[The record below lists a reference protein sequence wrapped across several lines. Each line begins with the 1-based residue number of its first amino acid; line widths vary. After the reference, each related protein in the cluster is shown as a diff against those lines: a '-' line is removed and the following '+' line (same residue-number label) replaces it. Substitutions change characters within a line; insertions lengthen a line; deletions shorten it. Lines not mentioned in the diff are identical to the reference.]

1 MILHSLQARL
11 ATMIAI
17 GLAVLSLVA
26 AAAAFRVLQAEID
39 RMSDSALQETAQRIV
54 PLAVMDVL
62 DRDRQS
68 AAERIAGVRPHGELL
83 TYIVRGQTGETLLQS
98 HDANP
103 AIFPP
108 ALKPGFTST
117 RTHRL
122 YTETVLQGTVSLTIA
137 EPLEARRR
145 AGIDAAL
152 AAVQPLLLIVPLGL
166 IGAWL
171 VVRSGLRPI
180 RLFCDGIAARG
191 RDDLSPLSKAE
202 MVAEIEPIA
211 DSVNDLMQRL
221 HRALTAE
228 RSFTANSAHELR
240 TPIAA
245 ALAQTQRLISETK
258 GTPVETRARNVEA
271 ALHTLARLSE
281 KLMQLA
287 RAEGGRVLA
296 DTAQDLRPVLHM
308 VVEDIGRA
316 ERSSVLRLQ
325 LPEHAVRSRIDPDA
339 FAILA
344 RNLIE
349 NAVKHGAKTEAIDV
363 ALSDEGRLSV
373 TNRGPIVPADK
384 LSRLIEPFE
393 RGVTTAKGSGLGLA
407 IANAIAQAG
416 GARLILRSPASGT
429 PDGFEAL
436 VENLEDSECANGR
449 EANFRR

>member
-11 ATMIAI
+11 AAMLAI
-17 GLAVLSLVA
+17 GLAVLSLIA
-26 AAAAFRVLQAEID
+26 ATAAFRVLREEID

-54 PLAVMDVL
+54 PLAVKDIL
-62 DRDRQS
+62 DREQQNS
-68 AAERIAGVRPHGELL
+68 TERIAGVRPHGELL
-83 TYIVRGQTGETLLQS
+83 TYIVRDQKGATLLQS

-137 EPLEARRR
+137 EALEARHR
-145 AGIDAAL
+145 AGIEAAL
-152 AAVQPLLLIVPLGL
+152 AVVKPLLLVVPLGV

-191 RDDLSPLSKAE
+191 RDDLSPLGKAG

-221 HRALTAE
+221 DRALTAE

-245 ALAQTQRLISETK
+245 ALAQTQRLISETR
-258 GTPVETRARNVEA
+258 GTSIETRAQNVEA

-287 RAEGGRVLA
+287 RAEGGSILSEA
-296 DTAQDLRPVLHM
+296 TQDLRPILQM

-316 ERSSVLRLQ
+316 ERSSELRLT
-325 LPEHAVRSRIDPDA
+325 LPEQAVHSRIDPDA

-349 NAVKHGAKTEAIDV
+349 NAIRHGTTAEAIRI
-363 ALSDEGRLSV
+363 ALSSEGRLSV
-373 TNRGPIVPADK
+373 TNHGPIVATDK
-384 LSRLIEPFE
+384 LSRLIQPFE
-393 RGVTTAKGSGLGLA
+393 RGVTTARGSGLGLA
-407 IANAIAQAG
+407 IANAIAQAA
-416 GARLILRSPASGT
+416 GARLTLHSPPPGMT
-429 PDGFEAL
+429 DGFEAL
-436 VENLEDSECANGR
+436 VENLRDSESHHGPST
-449 EANFRR
+449 

>member
-1 MILHSLQARL
+1 MLHSLQARL
-11 ATMIAI
+11 AAMLAI
-17 GLAVLSLVA
+17 GLTVLSLIA
-26 AAAAFRVLQAEID
+26 ATAAFRVLREEID

-62 DRDRQS
+62 DRDPQNTT
-68 AAERIAGVRPHGELL
+68 ERIAGVRTHGELL
-83 TYIVRGQTGETLLQS
+83 TYIVRDQKGETLLQS

-108 ALKPGFTST
+108 ALKPGFTSS

-137 EPLEARRR
+137 EPLDARRR
-145 AGIDAAL
+145 AGIEAAL
-152 AAVQPLLLIVPLGL
+152 AVVKPLLLVVPLGL

-180 RLFCDGIAARG
+180 RLFCNGIAARG
-191 RDDLSPLSKAE
+191 RNDLSPLGKAG

-211 DSVNDLMQRL
+211 DSVNDLMERL
-221 HRALTAE
+221 DRALTAE

-258 GTPVETRARNVEA
+258 GTSIETRAQNVET

-287 RAEGGRVLA
+287 RAEGGSILSDA
-296 DTAQDLRPVLHM
+296 AQDLRPVLQM
-308 VVEDIGRA
+308 VVEDIRRA
-316 ERSSVLRLQ
+316 ERSSVLRLT
-325 LPEHAVRSRIDPDA
+325 LPEQAVHSRMDPDA

-349 NAVKHGAKTEAIDV
+349 NAIRHGTTAEAIQI
-363 ALSDEGRLSV
+363 ALSTEGRLSV
-373 TNRGPIVPADK
+373 TNHGPVVAADK
-384 LSRLIEPFE
+384 LSRLIQPFE
-393 RGVTTAKGSGLGLA
+393 RGATTASGSGLGLA
-407 IANAIAQAG
+407 IANAIAQAA
-416 GARLILRSPASGT
+416 GARLTLRSPARGMA
-429 PDGFEAL
+429 DGFEAL
-436 VENLEDSECANGR
+436 VENLKDSESDNSTVA
-449 EANFRR
+449 

>member
-1 MILHSLQARL
+1 MLRSLQARL
-11 ATMIAI
+11 AAMLAV
-17 GLAVLSLVA
+17 GLTVLSLIA
-26 AAAAFRVLQAEID
+26 ATAAFQVLREEID

-62 DRDRQS
+62 DRDPQNTT
-68 AAERIAGVRPHGELL
+68 ERIAGVRTHGELL
-83 TYIVRGQTGETLLQS
+83 TYIVRDQTGETVLQS

-108 ALKPGFTST
+108 ALKPGFSST

-145 AGIDAAL
+145 AGVEAAL
-152 AAVQPLLLIVPLGL
+152 AVVKPLLLVVPLGL

-180 RLFCDGIAARG
+180 RRFCNGIAARG
-191 RDDLSPLSKAE
+191 RNDLSPLGKAG

-211 DSVNDLMQRL
+211 DSVNDLMERL
-221 HRALTAE
+221 DRALTAE

-258 GTPVETRARNVEA
+258 GTSIETRARNVET

-287 RAEGGRVLA
+287 RAEGGSILSDA
-296 DTAQDLRPVLHM
+296 AQDLRPVLQM
-308 VVEDIGRA
+308 VVEDIRRA
-316 ERSSVLRLQ
+316 ERSSVLRLT
-325 LPEHAVRSRIDPDA
+325 LPEQAVHSRMDPDA

-349 NAVKHGAKTEAIDV
+349 NAIRHGTTAEAIQV
-363 ALSDEGRLSV
+363 ALSSEGRLSV
-373 TNRGPIVPADK
+373 TNHGPVVAADK
-384 LSRLIEPFE
+384 LSRLFQPFE
-393 RGVTTAKGSGLGLA
+393 RGATTARGSGLGLA
-407 IANAIAQAG
+407 IANAIAQAA
-416 GARLILRSPASGT
+416 GARLTLRSPAPGMT
-429 PDGFEAL
+429 DGFEAL
-436 VENLEDSECANGR
+436 VENLKDSESHSDPAT
-449 EANFRR
+449 

>member
-1 MILHSLQARL
+1 MLHSLQARL
-11 ATMIAI
+11 AAMLAI
-17 GLAVLSLVA
+17 GLTVLSLIA
-26 AAAAFRVLQAEID
+26 ATAAFRVLREEID

-62 DRDRQS
+62 DRDPQNTT
-68 AAERIAGVRPHGELL
+68 ERIAGVRAHGELL
-83 TYIVRGQTGETLLQS
+83 TYIVRDQKGETLLQS
-98 HDANP
+98 HDANL

-108 ALKPGFTST
+108 ALKPGFTSS

-145 AGIDAAL
+145 AGIEAAL
-152 AAVQPLLLIVPLGL
+152 AVVKPLLLVVPLGL

-180 RLFCDGIAARG
+180 RLFCNGIAARG
-191 RDDLSPLSKAE
+191 RNDLSPLGKTG

-211 DSVNDLMQRL
+211 DAVNDLMERL
-221 HRALTAE
+221 DRALTAE

-258 GTPVETRARNVEA
+258 GTSIETRARNVET

-287 RAEGGRVLA
+287 RAEGGSILSDA
-296 DTAQDLRPVLHM
+296 AQDLRPVLQM
-308 VVEDIGRA
+308 VVEDIRRA
-316 ERSSVLRLQ
+316 ERSSVLRLT
-325 LPEHAVRSRIDPDA
+325 LPEQAVHSRMDPDA

-349 NAVKHGAKTEAIDV
+349 NAIRHGTTAEAIQIV
-363 ALSDEGRLSV
+363 LSSEGRLRV
-373 TNRGPIVPADK
+373 TNHGPVVAAGK
-384 LSRLIEPFE
+384 LSRLIQPFE
-393 RGVTTAKGSGLGLA
+393 RGATTARGSGLGLA
-407 IANAIAQAG
+407 IANAIAQAA
-416 GARLILRSPASGT
+416 GARLTLRSPARGMA
-429 PDGFEAL
+429 DGFEAL
-436 VENLEDSECANGR
+436 VENLKDSESDNSPVA
-449 EANFRR
+449 